1 VFKGIVRY
9 PIRASRVL
17 VGGIAIG
24 GLAASIAAVAP
35 VKAVKRFAPG
45 VSFKINSSL
54 RIYPG
59 DAPRGQDD
67 EVMRGRGVAVGGHS
81 RIEFLAYTP
90 APQGITTDD
99 FLIGLDSGK
108 VFVLHSADQRFT
120 PSDDVFGG
128 PGIIPLSRN
137 MGAGLGRGGPGGPPG
152 GVDRGGG
159 GGGGRRGGGGGPPR
173 GGGGFPGRGGRGRGR
188 GGASGVLDQMQ
199 LLNVNFNVE
208 KLGTETVDGRAT
220 QHYKITTDYRVIWG
234 EVNFPAHA
242 VTDVWTAALPTAI
255 PNPFEPLI
263 VADQSTDGP
272 LIEYALKLRAV
283 RAQLEGTPVKVI
295 TTTTF
300 SDIGTIVG
308 LQQYVLPDAPTQ
320 KVTVVQQTQIT
331 GITPADVDPH
341 LMIVPENTG
350 AQDGTP

>member
-1 VFKGIVRY
+1 MFKAIVRY
-9 PIRASRVL
+9 PIRASRVF

-35 VKAVKRFAPG
+35 VTVVKRFAPG

-59 DAPRGQDD
+59 DTPRGQDD

-81 RIEFLAYTP
+81 RIEFLAFTP
-90 APQGITTDD
+90 APQGVTTDD

-108 VFVLHSADQRFT
+108 VFVLHSSDQHLT

-137 MGAGLGRGGPGGPPG
+137 MGAGVGRGAGGPPG
-152 GVDRGGG
+152 GVDRGGAG
-159 GGGGRRGGGGGPPR
+159 GGGGRRGGGGGPP
-173 GGGGFPGRGGRGRGR
+173 GGGFGGRGGRGRGR
-188 GGASGVLDQMQ
+188 GGASGVLSQMQ
-199 LLNVNFNVE
+199 LLNVAFNVE
-208 KLGTETVDGRAT
+208 KLGSETFDGRPA
-220 QHYKITTDYRVIWG
+220 QHYKITSDYRVIWG

-242 VTDVWTAALPTAI
+242 VTEVWTAALPTAI

-300 SDIGTIVG
+300 SDIGNIVG

-331 GITPADVDPH
+331 GVTAAEVDPH

-350 AQDGTP
+350 APDGMP